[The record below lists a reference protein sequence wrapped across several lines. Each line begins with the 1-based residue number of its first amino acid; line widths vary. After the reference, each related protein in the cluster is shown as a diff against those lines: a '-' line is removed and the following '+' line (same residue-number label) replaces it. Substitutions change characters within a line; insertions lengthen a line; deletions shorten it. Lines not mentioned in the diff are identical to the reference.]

1 MMWTLKR
8 YSLEMPR
15 AAGTEHGS
23 RRWGRSGP
31 ALVLLALSACSS
43 TSFVSTWKTPGATP
57 VDLRGSKV
65 VASVIVK
72 SESARR
78 VAEDRLA
85 HEISA
90 RGALGIALY
99 RLVPDAETDE
109 AVVRGVLEREGVKG
123 LVSLRPID
131 VQQQLVA
138 EPVPHADPLYGGYWG
153 GYHSY
158 GWNHPW
164 DGAAFSTRVDTVVSI
179 ETLVYSLPQ
188 NKLLWGGQ
196 SKTTNPNAVDELVAE
211 VARAAAK
218 ELENE
223 GLIARK

>member
-1 MMWTLKR
+1 MWTLKR

-15 AAGTEHGS
+15 ALGIEPGRA
-23 RRWGRSGP
+23 RWNLSGP
-31 ALVLLALSACSS
+31 ALALVLLSACSS

-57 VDLRGSKV
+57 VDFRGSKV
-65 VASVIVK
+65 VAAVMVK

-85 HEISA
+85 HEISS

-99 RLVPDAETDE
+99 RLVPEAETDE

-131 VQQQLVA
+131 VHQQLVA
-138 EPVPHADPLYGGYWG
+138 EPVPADPLYGGFWN
-153 GYHSY
+153 GYYAY

-164 DGAAFSTRVDTVVSI
+164 DGTAVSTRVETVVSI
-179 ETLVYSLPQ
+179 ETLVYSLQQ
-188 NKLLWGGQ
+188 NMLLWGGQ
-196 SKTTNPNAVDELVAE
+196 SKTTNPNDVDELVAE

-223 GLIARK
+223 GLIARR

>member
-8 YSLEMPR
+8 YSLETPHALR
-15 AAGTEHGS
+15 FEHGRT
-23 RRWGRSGP
+23 RRSQNGP
-31 ALVLLALSACSS
+31 ALALVLLGACSS

-65 VASVIVK
+65 VAAVMIK

-85 HEISA
+85 HEISS

-99 RLVPDAETDE
+99 RLVPDPETDE
-109 AVVRGVLEREGVKG
+109 AVVRSVLEREGVKG

-131 VQQQLVA
+131 VHQQLVA
-138 EPVPHADPLYGGYWG
+138 EPAPTGPHGGYWG
-153 GYHSY
+153 GYYAY

-164 DGAAFSTRVDTVVSI
+164 DAATVSTRVDTVVSI

-196 SKTTNPNAVDELVAE
+196 SKTTNPNDVDELVAE
-211 VARAAAK
+211 VAHAAAK

-223 GLIARK
+223 GLIARR

>member
-8 YSLEMPR
+8 YSLEA
-15 AAGTEHGS
+15 AAGTEHGP
-23 RRWGRSGP
+23 RRWDQKGR
-31 ALVLLALSACSS
+31 ALVLLALCACSS
-43 TSFVSTWKTPGATP
+43 TSFVSTWKTPGAAA

-65 VASVIVK
+65 VASVMVK

-99 RLVPDAETDE
+99 RLVPDPETDE

-138 EPVPHADPLYGGYWG
+138 QPMPHADPLYGGYWG
-153 GYHSY
+153 GYYAY

-164 DGAAFSTRVDTVVSI
+164 DGAAVSTRVDTVVSI

-211 VARAAAK
+211 VAQAAAK
-218 ELENE
+218 ELENA

>member
-1 MMWTLKR
+1 MMWTLQR
-8 YSLEMPR
+8 YSIETRR
-15 AAGTEHGS
+15 AAGP
-23 RRWGRSGP
+23 RRWEPNGP
-31 ALVLLALSACSS
+31 ALALLALCACSS
-43 TSFVSTWKTPGATP
+43 TSFVSTWKTPGAAP

-65 VASVIVK
+65 VASVMVK

-99 RLVPDAETDE
+99 RLVPDVEADE
-109 AVVRGVLEREGVKG
+109 AVVRGVLEREGVRG

-138 EPVPHADPLYGGYWG
+138 QPVPHADPLYGGYWG
-153 GYHSY
+153 GYHAY

-164 DGAAFSTRVDTVVSI
+164 DGAAVSTRVDTVVSI

-196 SKTTNPNAVDELVAE
+196 SKTTNPNDVDELVAE

-218 ELENE
+218 ELEDE

>member
-1 MMWTLKR
+1 MMWTLQR
-8 YSLEMPR
+8 YSLETR
-15 AAGTEHGS
+15 RTAGPE
-23 RRWGRSGP
+23 RCDVNGP
-31 ALVLLALSACSS
+31 ALALLALCACSS

-65 VASVIVK
+65 VASVMVK

-90 RGALGIALY
+90 RGAHGIALY
-99 RLVPDAETDE
+99 RLVPNAETDE
-109 AVVRGVLEREGVKG
+109 AVVRSVLEREGVKG

-131 VQQQLVA
+131 VQQRLVA
-138 EPVPHADPLYGGYWG
+138 EPVPHADPLYGGYFG
-153 GYHSY
+153 GYYAY

-164 DGAAFSTRVDTVVSI
+164 DGAAVSTRVDTVVSI

-188 NKLLWGGQ
+188 NRLLWGGQ
-196 SKTTNPNAVDELVAE
+196 SKTTNPNDVDELVAE
-211 VARAAAK
+211 VAHAAAK

>member
-1 MMWTLKR
+1 MTWTLKC
-8 YSLEMPR
+8 YSQNGR
-15 AAGTEHGS
+15 ALA
-23 RRWGRSGP
+23 
-31 ALVLLALSACSS
+31 LLALSACSS
-43 TSFVSTWKTPGATP
+43 TYFVSTWKPPGAAP

-65 VASVIVK
+65 VASVLMK
-72 SESARR
+72 SEPARR
-78 VAEDRLA
+78 VAEDQLA

-99 RLVPDAETDE
+99 RLVPNAAEDE

-131 VQQQLVA
+131 VQEHLVA
-138 EPVPHADPLYGGYWG
+138 QPVPHADPLYGGYWG
-153 GYHSY
+153 GYHAY
-158 GWNHPW
+158 GWNDPW
-164 DGAAFSTRVDTVVSI
+164 DGSAVSTRVDTVVSI

-211 VARAAAK
+211 VAQAAAK